1 MEETLPKTAFR
12 ETNDQRRTECLA
24 CAGTAEKDSR
34 QGIPRKDQGGQD
46 LFPDSHRA
54 VAITD
59 WLQQG
64 PYPFIANHS
73 TQSRQQIK

>member
-1 MEETLPKTAFR
+1 MNRMTETKDAPSVLFAQVKLDTDSKQPIPSK
-12 ETNDQRRTECLA
+12 DQR
-24 CAGTAEKDSR
+24 
-34 QGIPRKDQGGQD
+34 GQD
-46 LFPDSHRA
+46 LFPNSHLG

-73 TQSRQQIK
+73 TQQRQQIK